1 MNDSFRVLLN
11 VYSLIILVILSIV
24 FFLKKRMHRTE
35 DNVYG
40 GILISSVLTIIIG
53 LLLGLAISSNS
64 LMYKE
69 FIVTVLNKGYLYGIF
84 FVISLFA
91 YYTYYVSSKKNEKEI
106 KKTFKKILF
115 FDVINLIIISSLPL
129 EIKEINGVTTTEGL
143 TFGYSFLMFTIIYI
157 IMTIMVLRDFKNIK
171 NKKYIPILLLV
182 FASLVLNVV
191 MTTNPD
197 MNYLLN
203 PIFVI
208 NIMIMYF
215 TIENPDIRMIE
226 ELHEAKLI
234 SDNANEEKT
243 LFLFNMTQEIR
254 EVTNKINDDTDI
266 ILNSK
271 DYEEIHDSARDIKAI
286 TSNFSSATNEIL
298 DMSSVD
304 STTIKI
310 YNNKYN
316 VKNLIKQLVNVYG
329 DICKNKELKF
339 RTNIDHDIPEELYG
353 DGINLKEVLNT
364 ILSNSTK
371 YTTKGYIEFSVNA
384 IIKNDICRLIF
395 TIEDSGMG
403 IKSEDINK
411 IKIENKS
418 LSKANKLITLMNGT
432 MLISSDYGVGTK
444 VKVILDQ
451 KIGETEETEVS
462 KYESVFDN
470 IDILSVDDSESGLK
484 IIEKLLKGTNI
495 KLDLASTGKECLDKI
510 KIGKYDLILL
520 DEDLSQISGPELMQ
534 KIKEIRNFKTPVILL
549 TKDNSYEYNE
559 EYLKIGFV
567 DYILKPIKKE
577 ELLAKIN
584 KYTKKD
590 KK

>member
-40 GILISSVLTIIIG
+40 GILISSILTIIIG

-64 LMYKE
+64 LIYKE
-69 FIVTVLNKGYLYGIF
+69 FIVTILNKGYLYGIF

-106 KKTFKKILF
+106 KKIFKLILV
-115 FDVINLIIISSLPL
+115 FDIINLIIISSLPL
-129 EIKEINGVTTTEGL
+129 EIKEINGVATTEGL

-371 YTTKGYIEFSVNA
+371 YTDKGYVEFNVNT

-395 TIEDSGMG
+395 TIEDSGAG

-411 IKIENKS
+411 IKVDNKS
-418 LSKANKLITLMNGT
+418 LAKANKLITLMNGT
-432 MLISSDYGVGTK
+432 MLISSDFGVGTK

-451 KIGETEETEVS
+451 KIGETETTEVS
-462 KYESVFDN
+462 KYESTFDN
-470 IDILSVDDSESGLK
+470 ITILSVDDSESGLK

-495 KLDLASTGKECLDKI
+495 KLDLATTGKECVDKI

-520 DEDLSQISGPELMQ
+520 DEELSQISGIELMQ

-559 EYLKIGFV
+559 EYVKIGFV
-567 DYILKPIKKE
+567 DYILKPVKKE
-577 ELLAKIN
+577 ELLTKIN

-590 KK
+590 K

>member
-1 MNDSFRVLLN
+1 M
-11 VYSLIILVILSIV
+11 LV
-24 FFLKKRMHRTE
+24 
-35 DNVYG
+35 
-40 GILISSVLTIIIG
+40 
-53 LLLGLAISSNS
+53 
-64 LMYKE
+64 
-69 FIVTVLNKGYLYGIF
+69 
-84 FVISLFA
+84 
-91 YYTYYVSSKKNEKEI
+91 
-106 KKTFKKILF
+106 

-371 YTTKGYIEFSVNA
+371 YTAKGYVELSVNT

-395 TIEDSGMG
+395 TIEDSGAG

-411 IKIENKS
+411 IKVDNKS

-462 KYESVFDN
+462 KYESTFDN
-470 IDILSVDDSESGLK
+470 ISILSVDDSESGLK

-495 KLDLASTGKECLDKI
+495 KLDLATTGKECLDKI
-510 KIGKYDLILL
+510 KIGKYNLILL
-520 DEDLSQISGPELMQ
+520 DEALTQISGAELMQ

-567 DYILKPIKKE
+567 DYILKPVKKE

>member
-40 GILISSVLTIIIG
+40 GILISSILTIIIG

-64 LMYKE
+64 LIYKE
-69 FIVTVLNKGYLYGIF
+69 FIVTILNKGYLYGIF

-115 FDVINLIIISSLPL
+115 LDVINLIIISSLPL

-310 YNNKYN
+310 YSNKYN

>member
-40 GILISSVLTIIIG
+40 GILISSILTIIIG

-64 LMYKE
+64 LIYKE
-69 FIVTVLNKGYLYGIF
+69 FIVTILNKGYLYGIF

-106 KKTFKKILF
+106 KKIFKLILV
-115 FDVINLIIISSLPL
+115 FDIINLIIISSLPL
-129 EIKEINGVTTTEGL
+129 ELKEINGVATTEGL

-371 YTTKGYIEFSVNA
+371 YTDKGYVEFNVNT

-395 TIEDSGMG
+395 TIEDSGAG

-411 IKIENKS
+411 IKVDNKS
-418 LSKANKLITLMNGT
+418 LAKANKLITLMNGT
-432 MLISSDYGVGTK
+432 MLISSDFGVGTK

-451 KIGETEETEVS
+451 KIGETETTEVS
-462 KYESVFDN
+462 KYESTFDN
-470 IDILSVDDSESGLK
+470 ITILSVDDSESGLK

-495 KLDLASTGKECLDKI
+495 KLDLATTGKECVDKI

-520 DEDLSQISGPELMQ
+520 DEELSQISGIELMQ

-559 EYLKIGFV
+559 EYVKIGFV
-567 DYILKPIKKE
+567 DYILKPVKKE
-577 ELLAKIN
+577 ELLTKIN

-590 KK
+590 K